1 MATRPENDAAMINDV
16 PAATVAIIMRTK
28 NRTLLLDR
36 GIRDVLTQTYTDW
49 TLLIVNDGGPARPVD
64 SLVAKHADDVQAR
77 IQVIHNPSSLGM
89 EAASNLGIRATNSTY
104 IAIHDDD
111 DQWRPDFLQST
122 VDCLEASGEQGVMV
136 RTDIVYERIVGN
148 QIEVVSREP
157 FAADITEITLFD
169 LLRHNRGVP
178 ISFLYRRSVH
188 DQIGYYDES
197 LPVVGD
203 WEFHLRFA
211 SCFSISFI
219 DGEARAYW
227 NQRRDATGDM
237 GNSITARSDDHRKYD
252 LQVREQYLKNYVETH
267 GVGALLY
274 LTKLQD
280 RQTHEF
286 HLRSEN
292 IERKLQELLDAV
304 NAASARLARLEA
316 GRSEGS
322 QVGVVRRQYHRF
334 KERMARKDRTAAR
347 TESAG
352 PSLGGPRRL
361 GRTAK

>member
-1 MATRPENDAAMINDV
+1 MVIRPDNDAAAMRDV

-28 NRTLLLDR
+28 NRTLLLER
-36 GIRDVLTQTYTDW
+36 GIQDVLNQTYTDW
-49 TLLIVNDGGPARPVD
+49 VLLIVNDGGPARPVN
-64 SLVAKHADDVQAR
+64 SLVAKHAGEGKAR

-104 IAIHDDD
+104 LAIHDDD

-122 VDCLEASGEQGVMV
+122 VDCLEASGEEGVMV
-136 RTDIVYERIVGN
+136 RTDIVYERIVGS
-148 QIEVVSREP
+148 QIEVVGREP

-211 SCFSISFI
+211 ACFSISFI
-219 DGEARAYW
+219 DGAARAYW

-237 GNSITARSDDHRKYD
+237 GNSFIARSDDHRKYD
-252 LQVREQYLKNYVETH
+252 LKVREQYLKNYVETH

-286 HLRSEN
+286 NLRSDQ

-304 NAASARLARLEA
+304 NTASAGLARLEA
-316 GRSEGS
+316 RHNDPHHI
-322 QVGVVRRQYHRF
+322 GVLRRHYHQF
-334 KERMARKDRTAAR
+334 KKRITTKNRTA
-347 TESAG
+347 E
-352 PSLGGPRRL
+352 
-361 GRTAK
+361 

>member
-1 MATRPENDAAMINDV
+1 MPAENEPRAMNAV

-28 NRTLLLDR
+28 NRSLLLDR
-36 GIRDVLTQTYTDW
+36 GIRDVLNQTYTDW
-49 TLLIVNDGGPARPVD
+49 TLLIINDGGPSRPVD
-64 SLVAKHADDVQAR
+64 SIVAKHAGEAQAR
-77 IQVIHNPSSLGM
+77 IQVLHNSSSMGM
-89 EAASNLGIRATNSTY
+89 EAASNLGIRATESTY

-122 VDCLEASGEQGVMV
+122 VDCLIASGGQGVMV
-136 RTDIVYERIVGN
+136 RTDIVYERIIGDR
-148 QIEVVSREP
+148 IEVVGRER

-188 DQIGYYDES
+188 DQIGFYDES
-197 LPVVGD
+197 LPAVGD

-211 SCFSISFI
+211 SRFSIGFI

-227 NQRRDATGDM
+227 NQRREATGDM
-237 GNSITARSDDHRKYD
+237 GNSFTARSDDHRKYD
-252 LQVREQYLKNYVETH
+252 LLVREQYLKAYVETH

-280 RQTHEF
+280 RQSHEF
-286 HLRSEN
+286 QLRADH

-304 NAASARLARLEA
+304 SGQSARLDRFETGRVGA
-316 GRSEGS
+316 GQR
-322 QVGVVRRQYHRF
+322 GVVRRQFNRF
-334 KERMARKDRTAAR
+334 RERITKRGQNAPR
-347 TESAG
+347 TETGNHAHAD
-352 PSLGGPRRL
+352 PRR
-361 GRTAK
+361 

>member
-1 MATRPENDAAMINDV
+1 MKDV

-36 GIRDVLTQTYTDW
+36 GIRDVLNQTYADW
-49 TLLIVNDGGPARPVD
+49 TLWIVNDGGPARPVD
-64 SLVAKHADDVQAR
+64 SLVAKHASEAQGR
-77 IQVIHNPSSLGM
+77 IQVIHNPSSMGM

-111 DQWRPDFLQST
+111 DEWRPDFLQST
-122 VDCLEASGEQGVMV
+122 VDCLEASQEQGVMV
-136 RTDIVYERIVGN
+136 RTDVVYERIVGDRV
-148 QIEVVSREP
+148 EVVGREP

-211 SCFSISFI
+211 CCFSISFI

-237 GNSITARSDDHRKYD
+237 GNSVTARSDDHRKYD

-280 RQTHEF
+280 RQSHEF
-286 HLRSEN
+286 HLRSDH

-304 NAASARLARLEA
+304 NGQSARLDRLETGHNDA
-316 GRSEGS
+316 GQG
-322 QVGVVRRQYHRF
+322 GVVRRRYHRF
-334 KERMARKDRTAAR
+334 KERMTRKSRTAPR
-347 TESAG
+347 TESG
-352 PSLGGPRRL
+352 IPSHGDPRR
-361 GRTAK
+361 